1 MDAGDRSNWFSVA
14 LVVVAFFAAQ
24 LGGVALLK
32 HFVVDGPGGPTCDD
46 SHLTVEDLSEL
57 SPVTAGSFDL
67 VHEKTQHCSSSEIG
81 TSEAVVTLTYTSDS
95 STDYTAQA
103 FAAAA
108 ESAGWRPL
116 QTTAKGLPPP
126 DGAGET
132 TIHLRRTVDGHDVR
146 LTARVFPVA
155 TADDQDGRDKAVAA
169 LSESGSPTGLTLRL
183 TVSPPSTL
191 PTLGSG
197 PIELFKTPDP
207 GIGR

>member
-1 MDAGDRSNWFSVA
+1 MDTGGRSNWFSVA
-14 LVVVAFFAAQ
+14 LVVVAFFATQ

-32 HFVVDGPGGPTCDD
+32 HFVVDGPSGPICDD

-67 VHEKTQHCSSSEIG
+67 VHEKAQHCSSSEVG
-81 TSEAVVTLTYTSDS
+81 TSEAIVTLTYTSDS

-116 QTTAKGLPPP
+116 PTTAKGLPPP
-126 DGAGET
+126 DAAGKT
-132 TIHLRRTVDGHDVR
+132 TIHLRRTFDGHDVR
-146 LTARVFPVA
+146 LTTTVFPVA

-169 LSESGSPTGLTLRL
+169 LVASGAPTGLTLRL
-183 TVSPPSTL
+183 TVSSPSAL
-191 PTLGSG
+191 PAIGSG
-197 PIELFKTPDP
+197 PIELFKTQDP
-207 GIGR
+207 GIR